1 MKGFHI
7 WEEDWK
13 FSDGNFK
20 HVPRN
25 ARPVPKG
32 NNKDQGSDGR
42 PFSLLSHLLRSF
54 RSQGRNKLCHSSMQL
69 CTWEVQGLRRA

>member
-20 HVPRN
+20 HAPRN
-25 ARPVPKG
+25 ARPVPEG
-32 NNKDQGSDGR
+32 NNKSQGSDGEA
-42 PFSLLSHLLRSF
+42 FLSAESLVKNILLPRQKQVLSFFHAAVHL
-54 RSQGRNKLCHSSMQL
+54 GGAG
-69 CTWEVQGLRRA
+69 T

>member
-20 HVPRN
+20 HAPRN

-32 NNKDQGSDGR
+32 NNKSQGSDGEA
-42 PFSLLSHLLRSF
+42 FLSAESLVKIILLPRQKQVLSCFHAAVHL
-54 RSQGRNKLCHSSMQL
+54 GGAG
-69 CTWEVQGLRRA
+69 T

>member
-20 HVPRN
+20 HVPRK

-32 NNKDQGSDGR
+32 NNKDQGSDR
-42 PFSLLSHLLRSF
+42 EAFLSAESLVKIISLPRQKQVVSF
-54 RSQGRNKLCHSSMQL
+54 FYATVHSGGAG
-69 CTWEVQGLRRA
+69 T

>member
-32 NNKDQGSDGR
+32 NNKDRGSDGEA
-42 PFSLLSHLLRSF
+42 FLSAESLVKISSLPRQKQVVSFFHATVHL
-54 RSQGRNKLCHSSMQL
+54 GGAG
-69 CTWEVQGLRRA
+69 T